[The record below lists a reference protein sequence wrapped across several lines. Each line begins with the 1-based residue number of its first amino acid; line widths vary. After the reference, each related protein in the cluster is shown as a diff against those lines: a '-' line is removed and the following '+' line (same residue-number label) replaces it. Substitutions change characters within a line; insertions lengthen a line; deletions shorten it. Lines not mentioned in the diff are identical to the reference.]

1 MKAKKVEDSR
11 TVMTQLVL
19 PNDANHMGNLMGGN
33 LLKWMDSACAICAG
47 KHCET
52 SVVTAAVDHVS
63 FKKPIKLGEVVTLIA
78 TVTRNF
84 NTSLEI
90 YVEVFAAG
98 INGSN
103 PRRSNHAY
111 FTFVALDD
119 VKNEPCTVPPVIPLS
134 EIEQKRFDEA
144 PKRRDFRIS
153 FRTDQ

>member
-47 KHCET
+47 KHCER

-90 YVEVFAAG
+90 YVEVFAAVKLSKKDLMRLQKEEILEFPSG
-98 INGSN
+98 PIN
-103 PRRSNHAY
+103 
-111 FTFVALDD
+111 
-119 VKNEPCTVPPVIPLS
+119 K
-134 EIEQKRFDEA
+134 
-144 PKRRDFRIS
+144 
-153 FRTDQ
+153 

>member
-1 MKAKKVEDSR
+1 VQSVR
-11 TVMTQLVL
+11 
-19 PNDANHMGNLMGGN
+19 AN
-33 LLKWMDSACAICAG
+33 
-47 KHCET
+47 T
-52 SVVTAAVDHVS
+52 VTAAVDHVS

-119 VKNEPCTVPPVIPLS
+119 IKNEPCTVPPVIPLS